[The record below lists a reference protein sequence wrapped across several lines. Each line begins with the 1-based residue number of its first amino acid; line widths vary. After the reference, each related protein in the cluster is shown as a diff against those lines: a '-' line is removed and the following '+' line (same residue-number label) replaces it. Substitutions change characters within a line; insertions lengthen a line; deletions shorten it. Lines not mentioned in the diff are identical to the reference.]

1 MGLIYKITSPDGKS
15 YIGQTTMSF
24 KQRIRYHKHPSS
36 GCVYISNAIAKH
48 GDEMIY
54 EIIEEDIPRENLDD
68 REIFWINRL
77 NTIAPNGYN
86 LTSGGAS
93 CKMSEDTKSKM
104 CDINKLRKIERDG
117 YLGNIYIGK
126 TGLFNPYVSY
136 RDKNGKPIKLY
147 LSNGGY
153 KIREDAINVLKEYTR
168 DTDNFIKVTP
178 SNKKIGNV
186 RKQCSKYQARYK
198 GIHVGT
204 YETEQ
209 EAREAIYEVHLK
221 SLSAV

>member
-24 KQRIRYHKHPSS
+24 KQRMWYHKHPSS

-104 CDINKLRKIERDG
+104 CD
-117 YLGNIYIGK
+117 Y
-126 TGLFNPYVSY
+126 
-136 RDKNGKPIKLY
+136 
-147 LSNGGY
+147 
-153 KIREDAINVLKEYTR
+153 
-168 DTDNFIKVTP
+168 
-178 SNKKIGNV
+178 
-186 RKQCSKYQARYK
+186 
-198 GIHVGT
+198 
-204 YETEQ
+204 
-209 EAREAIYEVHLK
+209 LK